1 MKSEFIHTLK
11 SIDQSKNIYE
21 IFHDFVF
28 CSAAALRNSIGH
40 RYQNLFNQNIENEY
54 LQRINRYDVSGRLKI
69 KNLFYL
75 LVDLCEAKGE
85 PYDVLGSI
93 YMELEIGNDHIGQY
107 FTPSEVSN
115 LCAQVVITDLKKQLE
130 EEGVI
135 SISDPA
141 CGAGS
146 TLLSTVKLC
155 LESKI
160 QVQDHLYIEAADI
173 DRNVALMCYIQLS
186 LWAVPCRIFVGDTLK
201 LKYRECWCSLMY
213 YVKGWDIKLHSQKLK
228 EIVHK
233 TEDYVPNF
241 ILIND

>member
-1 MKSEFIHTLK
+1 M
-11 SIDQSKNIYE
+11 
-21 IFHDFVF
+21 
-28 CSAAALRNSIGH
+28 
-40 RYQNLFNQNIENEY
+40 
-54 LQRINRYDVSGRLKI
+54 
-69 KNLFYL
+69 
-75 LVDLCEAKGE
+75 
-85 PYDVLGSI
+85 
-93 YMELEIGNDHIGQY
+93 
-107 FTPSEVSN
+107 
-115 LCAQVVITDLKKQLE
+115 
-130 EEGVI
+130 I

-160 QVQDHLYIEAADI
+160 QVQDHLYIEAAYI

-233 TEDYVPNF
+233 AEDYVPNF

>member
-1 MKSEFIHTLK
+1 MIISA
-11 SIDQSKNIYE
+11 NIL
-21 IFHDFVF
+21 HQV
-28 CSAAALRNSIGH
+28 
-40 RYQNLFNQNIENEY
+40 RYQIY
-54 LQRINRYDVSGRLKI
+54 VLK
-69 KNLFYL
+69 L
-75 LVDLCEAKGE
+75 L
-85 PYDVLGSI
+85 
-93 YMELEIGNDHIGQY
+93 
-107 FTPSEVSN
+107 
-115 LCAQVVITDLKKQLE
+115 TDLKKQLE

-213 YVKGWDIKLHSQKLK
+213 YVKGWDI
-228 EIVHK
+228 
-233 TEDYVPNF
+233 
-241 ILIND
+241 